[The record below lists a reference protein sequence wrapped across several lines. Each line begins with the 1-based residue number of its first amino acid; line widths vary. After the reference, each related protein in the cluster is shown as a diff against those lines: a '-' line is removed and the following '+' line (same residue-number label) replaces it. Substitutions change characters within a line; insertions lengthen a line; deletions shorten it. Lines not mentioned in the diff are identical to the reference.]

1 MRVVTRVMIVL
12 ALLSAAV
19 AATPGTAHTPPRPIA
34 FDQYRAEL
42 ERINAQLAKVS
53 TADDARSLQASLPDS
68 YAVAVGAK
76 SFDVSLAA
84 LKKALEAYAIG
95 SAQHQQQLLAEMQTT
110 VAGMRAGAEQFTH
123 PADAVATRQ
132 RLDEILSRREFR
144 EVRGP
149 TLLEIWRDRI
159 ARWIIRWLDRIF
171 GGVHRSERGNR
182 VLLWVLVAIT
192 AAFLLLWLKRISQR
206 RQVEIVREPI
216 PFAPSGRNWRAW
228 LADARAAAAQGRWR
242 EAVHFAYWAAIS
254 HLEDS
259 GAWVPDRARTPREYL
274 RLLASNSPRRPA
286 LNALTRSFER
296 IWYGAQPAGAP
307 DYEQALQQVEELGC
321 R

>member
-1 MRVVTRVMIVL
+1 MSVVARVMSVL
-12 ALLSAAV
+12 ALLGAAI
-19 AATPGTAHTPPRPIA
+19 AATGDTRMPPRPIA
-34 FDQYRAEL
+34 FDQYRAEV
-42 ERINAQLAKVS
+42 ERISAQLAKLS
-53 TADDARSLQASLPDS
+53 SADEARSLQASLPDT

-76 SFDVSLAA
+76 SFDVSLTP
-84 LKKALEAYAIG
+84 LKKALEAYAVG
-95 SAQHQQQLLAEMQTT
+95 SLQHQAQLLAEMQTT

-132 RLDEILSRREFR
+132 RSGEILARREFR

-149 TLLEIWRDRI
+149 TLLEIWRDRV
-159 ARWIIRWLDRIF
+159 AHWIIRWLDRIF
-171 GGVHRSERGNR
+171 GGIHRSQTGNR

-228 LADARAAAAQGRWR
+228 LADAREAAAQGHWR
-242 EAVHFAYWAAIS
+242 DAVHFAYWAAIS
-254 HLEDS
+254 HLEES

-274 RLLASNSPRRPA
+274 RLLAATSPRQPA
-286 LNALTRSFER
+286 LKELTRSFER
-296 IWYGAQPAGAP
+296 IWYGDQPAAAP
-307 DYEQALQQVEELGC
+307 DYQQALQQVEELGC